1 MRSNVFAAAPRLC
14 DPGISRTWW
23 ACRFSLSQDISVP
36 QKRAIA
42 RAAAELITAGESII
56 INGGTT
62 TFALVEFL
70 ADH

>member
-1 MRSNVFAAAPRLC
+1 MPFAV
-14 DPGISRTWW
+14 
-23 ACRFSLSQDISVP
+23 SQEVAVP

-42 RAAAELITAGESII
+42 RAAAGMITNGESII

-70 ADH
+70 ADRDLDLLVPL